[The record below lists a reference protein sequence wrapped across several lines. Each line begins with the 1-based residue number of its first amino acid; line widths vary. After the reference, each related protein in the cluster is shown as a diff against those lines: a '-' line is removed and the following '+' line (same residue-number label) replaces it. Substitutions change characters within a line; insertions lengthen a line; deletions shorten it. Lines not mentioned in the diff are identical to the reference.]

1 MERCRQGR
9 TEAERGKPFPVPP
22 LRETQITHRPTLS
35 LGLDPAFT
43 HHFHS
48 TNIAHQYFKHTKC
61 YWSK

>member
-9 TEAERGKPFPVPP
+9 TEAEGEKP

-35 LGLDPAFT
+35 LGLDPVFT

-48 TNIAHQYFKHTKC
+48 TNISHWYFKHTNGYC
-61 YWSK
+61 SK